1 MYLLVNLNWSEIL
14 SSRPVY
20 TGALKTNVYS
30 ITSLIPIF
38 LEWQKAVYWSANGKN
53 LILRQKFCL
62 KSFDPTILNG
72 AQQMILVH
80 IQRTSLVASIKNGIK
95 HFLFSTTATI
105 AQKSLLIHLICILLT
120 NLTVPCL
127 HSSRKIQSPK
137 TLFFIHTSIVL
148 RSLLYVS
155 ENKLDTGFLLLV
167 SRGPVYLVHSQ
178 E

>member
-1 MYLLVNLNWSEIL
+1 MYLLVNLKWSEIL

-20 TGALKTNVYS
+20 AGALKTNFYS

-80 IQRTSLVASIKNGIK
+80 IQRTNLVASIKNGIK

-105 AQKSLLIHLICILLT
+105 AQKSLLIHLSGCPPKSGPASLGSPV
-120 NLTVPCL
+120 NLPFIFCGWKGL
-127 HSSRKIQSPK
+127 NEEWLKSS
-137 TLFFIHTSIVL
+137 
-148 RSLLYVS
+148 
-155 ENKLDTGFLLLV
+155 
-167 SRGPVYLVHSQ
+167 
-178 E
+178 

>member
-1 MYLLVNLNWSEIL
+1 MYLLVNLKWSEIL

-20 TGALKTNVYS
+20 AGALKTNFYS

-80 IQRTSLVASIKNGIK
+80 IQRNNLVASIKNGIK

-105 AQKSLLIHLICILLT
+105 AQESLLIHLSGCPPKSGPASLGSPV
-120 NLTVPCL
+120 NLP
-127 HSSRKIQSPK
+127 
-137 TLFFIHTSIVL
+137 FIFCGWKGLNEEWLKS
-148 RSLLYVS
+148 
-155 ENKLDTGFLLLV
+155 N
-167 SRGPVYLVHSQ
+167 
-178 E
+178 

>member
-1 MYLLVNLNWSEIL
+1 MYLLVNLKWSEIL

-20 TGALKTNVYS
+20 AAALKTNFYS

-53 LILRQKFCL
+53 LILRQTFCL

-80 IQRTSLVASIKNGIK
+80 IQRTNLVASIKNGIK

-105 AQKSLLIHLICILLT
+105 AQKSLLIHLSGSPPKSGPASLGSPV
-120 NLTVPCL
+120 NLPFIFCGWKGL
-127 HSSRKIQSPK
+127 NEEWLKSS
-137 TLFFIHTSIVL
+137 
-148 RSLLYVS
+148 
-155 ENKLDTGFLLLV
+155 
-167 SRGPVYLVHSQ
+167 
-178 E
+178 

>member
-1 MYLLVNLNWSEIL
+1 MYLLVNLKWSEIL

-20 TGALKTNVYS
+20 AGALKTNFYS

-80 IQRTSLVASIKNGIK
+80 IQRTNLVASIKNGIK

-105 AQKSLLIHLICILLT
+105 AQKSLLIHLSGCPPKSGPASLGSPV
-120 NLTVPCL
+120 NLP
-127 HSSRKIQSPK
+127 
-137 TLFFIHTSIVL
+137 FIFCGWKGLNEEWLKS
-148 RSLLYVS
+148 
-155 ENKLDTGFLLLV
+155 N
-167 SRGPVYLVHSQ
+167 
-178 E
+178 

>member
-1 MYLLVNLNWSEIL
+1 MYLLVNLKWSEIL

-20 TGALKTNVYS
+20 AGALKTNFYS

-80 IQRTSLVASIKNGIK
+80 IQRTNLVASIKNGIK

-105 AQKSLLIHLICILLT
+105 AQKSLLIHLSGCPPKSGPASLGSPV
-120 NLTVPCL
+120 NLPFIFCGWKGL
-127 HSSRKIQSPK
+127 NEEWFKSR
-137 TLFFIHTSIVL
+137 
-148 RSLLYVS
+148 
-155 ENKLDTGFLLLV
+155 
-167 SRGPVYLVHSQ
+167 
-178 E
+178 

>member
-1 MYLLVNLNWSEIL
+1 MYLLVNLKWSEIL

-20 TGALKTNVYS
+20 AGALKTNFYS

-38 LEWQKAVYWSANGKN
+38 LEWQKAVHWSANGKN

-80 IQRTSLVASIKNGIK
+80 IQRTNLVASIRNGIK

-105 AQKSLLIHLICILLT
+105 AQKSLLIHLSGC
-120 NLTVPCL
+120 P
-127 HSSRKIQSPK
+127 PK
-137 TLFFIHTSIVL
+137 TGPASLGPPVNLSFISCGWKGL
-148 RSLLYVS
+148 NDEWLKSS
-155 ENKLDTGFLLLV
+155 
-167 SRGPVYLVHSQ
+167 
-178 E
+178 

>member
-1 MYLLVNLNWSEIL
+1 MYWLVNLKWSEIL

-20 TGALKTNVYS
+20 AGALKTNFYS

-53 LILRQKFCL
+53 LILRQTFCL

-80 IQRTSLVASIKNGIK
+80 IQRTNLVASIKNGIK

-105 AQKSLLIHLICILLT
+105 AQKSLLIHLSGCPPKSGPASLGSPV
-120 NLTVPCL
+120 NLPFIFCGWKGL
-127 HSSRKIQSPK
+127 NEEWLKSS
-137 TLFFIHTSIVL
+137 
-148 RSLLYVS
+148 
-155 ENKLDTGFLLLV
+155 
-167 SRGPVYLVHSQ
+167 
-178 E
+178 